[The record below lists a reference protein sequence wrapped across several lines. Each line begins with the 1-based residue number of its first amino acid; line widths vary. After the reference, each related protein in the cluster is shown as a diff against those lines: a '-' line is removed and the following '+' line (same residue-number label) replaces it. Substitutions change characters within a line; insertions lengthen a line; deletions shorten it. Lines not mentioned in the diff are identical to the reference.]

1 MVFQG
6 QTEKVIEMKGKPWTG
21 EEEKK
26 LRELIN
32 KGASAEAIAGN
43 LGKSKNAVYQKCL
56 DLGLKLKEEA
66 IPTHTSSSLK
76 LPKDLPSLEETL
88 RILAAALKVSKQSG
102 LDRVEVQRLQVTAN
116 LAKTYEEL
124 LDSYVQYRKIEAKL
138 IEMEEKYER
147 LAAQAESNTPKPDIK
162 SNAAA

>member
-88 RILAAALKVSKQSG
+88 RILAAALETSKQSG

>member
-1 MVFQG
+1 
-6 QTEKVIEMKGKPWTG
+6 MKGKPWTG

-88 RILAAALKVSKQSG
+88 RILAAALETSKQSG